1 MSEKIEIIAKKACEC
16 KGKRTCLICERI
28 NHLEP
33 KNLGEELKVIICALL
48 MG

>member
-1 MSEKIEIIAKKACEC
+1 MSEKLGIITSKACEC

-33 KNLGEELKVIICALL
+33 KNLAAELKVIIRTIL